1 MSSQEQKELLP
12 TSLLCINHVAYLC
25 SSVEKSLKF
34 YQEVLGFELIERPPS
49 LDFKGAW
56 IHQNGIG
63 IHLLQRSTDVDAPA
77 KPSVI
82 DPTSNHI
89 SFQCGNIWISKKK
102 LEDMGVEYV
111 SLAVGDEGVVSD
123 QLYFHDPDRNAVELC
138 DCRKRFLKNRIK

>member
-1 MSSQEQKELLP
+1 MSSQEQKEHLP

-89 SFQCGNIWISKKK
+89 SFQ
-102 LEDMGVEYV
+102 EMGVEYV

-123 QLYFHDPDRNAVELC
+123 QLYFHDPDGNAIELC

>member
-63 IHLLQRSTDVDAPA
+63 IHLLQRSTDVDAPT
-77 KPSVI
+77 KPS
-82 DPTSNHI
+82 
-89 SFQCGNIWISKKK
+89 CGNIWMAKKK
-102 LEDMGVEYV
+102 LEEMGVEYV
-111 SLAVGDEGVVSD
+111 SPAVGDEGVVSD
-123 QLYFHDPDRNAVELC
+123 QLYFHDPDGNAIELC